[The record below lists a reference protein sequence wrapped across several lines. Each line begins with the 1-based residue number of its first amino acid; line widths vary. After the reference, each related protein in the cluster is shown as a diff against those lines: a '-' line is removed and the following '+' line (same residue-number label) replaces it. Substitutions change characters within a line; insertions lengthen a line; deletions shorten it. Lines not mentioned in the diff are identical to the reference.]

1 MLGRS
6 SNSANASRKTRGSN
20 LNQSASDRR
29 KKTAMAESELSAVL
43 MKQQKQLESNGQ
55 KQAKA
60 VLTNNRKRMVDMF
73 PANSFV
79 MASEV

>member
-1 MLGRS
+1 
-6 SNSANASRKTRGSN
+6 
-20 LNQSASDRR
+20 
-29 KKTAMAESELSAVL
+29 MAESELSAVL